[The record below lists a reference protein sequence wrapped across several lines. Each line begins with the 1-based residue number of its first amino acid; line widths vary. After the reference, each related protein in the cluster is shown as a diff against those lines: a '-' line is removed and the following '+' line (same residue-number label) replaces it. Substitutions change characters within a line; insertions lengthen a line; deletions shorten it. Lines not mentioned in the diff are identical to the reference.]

1 MPKLSVAERDAF
13 LQERGHLARL
23 ATLQEDGSP
32 SVVPV
37 WFVYEDGKIIIT
49 PRKYSAFWANVQRDA
64 RVAITIDEEAGLYRK
79 VLVEGKAEVLY
90 PLGHDDEWRDIY
102 RRITL
107 RYVDE
112 ESGDYYLTETHDRPR
127 ALIGV
132 ALESAKVMTWR
143 MPGEGEP
150 FSGIWA
156 TRFYEQGSKMRE
168 QVASGGGEAG
178 GDKLKVG

>member
-1 MPKLSVAERDAF
+1 MPKLSMAERDAF

-23 ATLQEDGSP
+23 ATLQADGSP

-112 ESGDYYLTETHDRPR
+112 ESGDYYLTETHDQPR

-132 ALESAKVMTWR
+132 ALESAKIMTWR

-156 TRFYEQGSKMRE
+156 TRFYEQGSKMRG

>member
-1 MPKLSVAERDAF
+1 MPKLSVAERDVF
-13 LQERGHLARL
+13 LQERGHLARI

-37 WFVYEDGKIIIT
+37 WFVYEDGKKSSS
-49 PRKYSAFWANVQRDA
+49 PRANTRLSGANIQQDA
-64 RVAITIDEEAGLYRK
+64 RVAITVDEESGVYRK

-112 ESGDYYLTETHDRPR
+112 TSGDYYLTET
-127 ALIGV
+127 
-132 ALESAKVMTWR
+132 
-143 MPGEGEP
+143 PGTSLAP
-150 FSGIWA
+150 
-156 TRFYEQGSKMRE
+156 
-168 QVASGGGEAG
+168 
-178 GDKLKVG
+178 

>member
-1 MPKLSVAERDAF
+1 MPKLSVEERDAF
-13 LQERGHLARL
+13 LHERGHLARI
-23 ATLQEDGSP
+23 ATLQADGRP

-49 PRKYSAFWANVQRDA
+49 PRKHSAFWANIQKDP
-64 RVAITIDEEAGLYRK
+64 RVAIAIDEEAGLYRK
-79 VLVEGKAEVLY
+79 VLVEGDAEVLY
-90 PLGHDDEWRDIY
+90 PVGHDDEWRDIY
-102 RRITL
+102 WNITL

-112 ESGDYYLTETHDRPR
+112 PSGDYYLTETHDQPR

-132 ALESAKVMTWR
+132 PLASAKVMTWR
-143 MPGEGEP
+143 MPDSDEP

-156 TRFYEQGSKMRE
+156 TRFYDQGTKMHEQIRAGGAK
-168 QVASGGGEAG
+168 AS